1 MLRSPTE
8 QAEENL
14 AQLQRLAQS
23 QGWGLW
29 KIRLLK
35 RVASR
40 ESAKDQYLRDEKH
53 HLATLELGRVEGL
66 REAMED
72 LFRYIE
78 ELTPK
83 EDVDGS
89 Y

>member
-1 MLRSPTE
+1 MALSPTE
-8 QAEENL
+8 VSEENL
-14 AQLQRLAQS
+14 AQLQRLVQS
-23 QGWGLW
+23 PGWGLF
-29 KIRLLK
+29 KTRLTK

-40 ESAKDQYLRDEKH
+40 ELAKDQYLREEKH

-66 REAMED
+66 REAVED

-83 EDVDGS
+83 HDVDGS